1 MLFSETV
8 AVYYENH
15 TENTNTLCGQKT
27 QSVPH
32 RDQPINPVYGNSRCL
47 LSEP

>member
-15 TENTNTLCGQKT
+15 AEHTNILRGQNAECYFVEAGGACGT
-27 QSVPH
+27 T
-32 RDQPINPVYGNSRCL
+32 GL
-47 LSEP
+47 